1 MKAKILIVGLSY
13 VLLNLATMSLA
24 FSHEKT
30 VIYGQSAVAGVQVMT
45 TDGFMK
51 PEPGITDENEILY
64 NIPYSANP
72 DVVIEP
78 VPLRQVPTLYMTDGV
93 FGPVNPA
100 DIRTGEFTPVPVVI
114 DEPISADNQMR
125 GLALAG
131 APNPIT
137 YGDWINIGHSK
148 LIVKVLNNGTT
159 KVKMKVKGLLPNSLY
174 TVWQFNLMGPPGPFA
189 GLPNVLTTDHR
200 GNASLK
206 RTLPYNLLETV
217 RTLDFIYHSDHSV
230 YGGTPS
236 RINIFAGHDQHVQL
250 QFDVAA
256 AVSPQQ

>member
-1 MKAKILIVGLSY
+1 MKSKILIGGLSY
-13 VLLNLATMSLA
+13 VLLCLMTMSVA
-24 FSHEKT
+24 FAHEKT
-30 VIYGQSAVAGVQVMT
+30 VIYGKSVVMGVQVMT
-45 TDGFMK
+45 EDGFIK

-64 NIPYSANP
+64 NIPYSSNP
-72 DVVIEP
+72 DIVIEP

-93 FGPVNPA
+93 FGAVNPA

-125 GLALAG
+125 GLAPAG
-131 APNPIT
+131 TPNPIT
-137 YGDWINIGHSK
+137 YGDWVNIGHSK

-159 KVKMKVKGLLPNSLY
+159 KVKMKVRGLLPNSLY

-189 GLPNVLTTDHR
+189 GIPNVLATNDK
-200 GNASLK
+200 GNATLK

-217 RTLDFIYHSDHSV
+217 RTLDLIYHSDHSV

-250 QFDVAA
+250 QFNVQA
-256 AVSPQQ
+256 SQQ